1 MLLCIPCRP
10 RADSCFLLFIH
21 RTVPTTP
28 EPPTTTSA
36 TTAVTPAPGRVVLL
50 RATLNTTFEEALRD
64 DSSPEF
70 EALSSRVETT
80 VGIEN
85 ENERLS

>member
-1 MLLCIPCRP
+1 M
-10 RADSCFLLFIH
+10 
-21 RTVPTTP
+21 PTTP
-28 EPPTTTSA
+28 EPPTT